1 MVAGAGAVTQDTIT
15 TITTNLWRSTGTP
28 DRLARDRVS
37 SHRGFEDR
45 DDFDDAY
52 SAAYSV
58 LQQSQKIR
66 ELARDPNNRQE
77 VAKRLEKLDEGMHRV
92 FAEVGEWTN
101 DPKES
106 ANKEIENLKRDFGV
120 LGNAVHYLMTDVG
133 VQHRDDDGDGDEPAA
148 PPPKARTPKLAE

>member
-1 MVAGAGAVTQDTIT
+1 
-15 TITTNLWRSTGTP
+15 
-28 DRLARDRVS
+28 
-37 SHRGFEDR
+37 
-45 DDFDDAY
+45 
-52 SAAYSV
+52 V

-66 ELARDPNNRQE
+66 DLARDPNNRQE

-101 DPKES
+101 DPKET

-148 PPPKARTPKLAE
+148 PLPKPKSKLSLPAPPSKDADQ